1 MLLDKTALLAEFE
14 LKTEEVELK
23 TGTVIV
29 SELNG
34 TDYLD
39 LYTDPQYQ
47 IDGVMDLKKLRP
59 AMIARCVVDQ
69 DGNRVFSDEEASVV
83 AKSASKPFLKLM
95 EAVNRVNADSGD
107 EIKNS
112 EETVSDSLCT
122 GSVSTSDIEAQ
133 DTWPAA
139 SPPEI

>member
-1 MLLDKTALLAEFE
+1 MLLDKAALLSEFE
-14 LKTEEVELK
+14 LKTEDVKLK
-23 TGTVIV
+23 SGTVRV
-29 SELNG
+29 TELNG

-59 AMIARCVVDQ
+59 AMIARCVVD
-69 DGNRVFSDEEASVV
+69 GSGKRVFTDAEAEVV

-112 EETVSDSLCT
+112 EETASDSLCT
-122 GSVSTSDIEAQ
+122 DSVSTSDTEAPAI
-133 DTWPAA
+133 WPVA
-139 SPPEI
+139 SPPQS

>member
-1 MLLDKTALLAEFE
+1 MLLDKTALLAEFT
-14 LKTEEVELK
+14 LKTEEVTLA

-47 IDGVMDLKKLRP
+47 IDGAMDLKKLRP
-59 AMIARCVVDQ
+59 AMIARCVVDA
-69 DGNRVFSDEEASVV
+69 DGNRIFSDEEAQTI
-83 AKSASKPFLKLM
+83 ARSASKPFLKLM
-95 EAVNRVNADSGD
+95 EAINRMNAETGD

-112 EETVSDSLCT
+112 GETASDSLCT
-122 GSVSTSDIEAQ
+122 GSVSSSDTEAPAI
-133 DTWPAA
+133 WPVA
-139 SPPEI
+139 SPPVT